1 MKKEETELEEADSK
15 ALAAAFKK
23 LKGKSTMSNKSS
35 TGGTI
40 TRQRHQVLQDIKRKL
55 ASGAEYGD
63 SSKDTGGFR

>member
-1 MKKEETELEEADSK
+1 MSKSDREASKKNLGKLLNKKMKKEETELEEADSK

-40 TRQRHQVLQDIKRKL
+40 TRPTRCYKTQ
-55 ASGAEYGD
+55 S
-63 SSKDTGGFR
+63 